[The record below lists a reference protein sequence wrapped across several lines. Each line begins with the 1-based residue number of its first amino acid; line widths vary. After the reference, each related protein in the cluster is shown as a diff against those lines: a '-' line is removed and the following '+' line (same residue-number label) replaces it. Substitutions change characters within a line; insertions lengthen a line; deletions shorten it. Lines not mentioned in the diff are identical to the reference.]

1 MSAGK
6 PDDHLEKVITVRVSK
21 RFFDVLEEKRKKTNC
36 QTVSE
41 MVRAILY
48 KERIMFYYT
57 DASLN
62 ATAIELAGIRKEL
75 NQIAANVNEIT
86 QSFHSA
92 DSESQKMFQ
101 ALRVAEE
108 YKRVESKVEKLQIM
122 VSEIGK
128 KWLQG

>member
-1 MSAGK
+1 MSDGK
-6 PDDHLEKVITVRVSK
+6 PDEHLEKVITVRVSK
-21 RFFDVLEEKRKKTNC
+21 RFFDGLEEKRKKTNC

-75 NQIAANVNEIT
+75 NQITSNVNEIT
-86 QSFHSA
+86 QSFHFA
-92 DSESQKMFQ
+92 DSESQRMFQ

-108 YKRVESKVEKLQIM
+108 YKRVESKVERLQIM

>member
-6 PDDHLEKVITVRVSK
+6 PDEHLEKVITVRVSK
-21 RFFDVLEEKRKKTNC
+21 RFFDGLEEKRKKTNC

-75 NQIAANVNEIT
+75 NQIAGNVSDIT
-86 QSFHSA
+86 QWFHSA
-92 DSESQKMFQ
+92 DSESQRMFQ

>member
-1 MSAGK
+1 MSTGQQEE
-6 PDDHLEKVITVRVSK
+6 HLEKVITVRVSK
-21 RFFDVLEEKRKKTNC
+21 RFFDGLEEKRKKTNC
-36 QTVSE
+36 QNVSE

-75 NQIAANVNEIT
+75 NQITGNVSDIT

-92 DSESQKMFQ
+92 DSESQRMFQ

>member
-6 PDDHLEKVITVRVSK
+6 PDEHLEKVITVRVSK
-21 RFFDVLEEKRKKTNC
+21 RFFDGLEEKRKKTNC

-75 NQIAANVNEIT
+75 NHIAGNVSDIT

-92 DSESQKMFQ
+92 DSESQRMFQ